1 MKPAL
6 LLIDVQKG
14 FDDPIWGRRNNQ
26 EAEAKIG
33 HLLTAWREAAAPV
46 LHVRHDSRYP
56 ELPLHPANPGNA
68 FKPVAEPL
76 PGEPVFAK
84 QVNSAFIGTGL
95 ESYLH
100 QVGIERLVIVGLTTD
115 HCVSTTA
122 RMGGN
127 LGFDVVVVSDATA
140 TFDRQGPNG
149 DTYSAEEVHRINL
162 ASLHGEFARVMDT
175 AEALKLLG

>member
-1 MKPAL
+1 VKTAL

-14 FDDPIWGRRNNQ
+14 FDDPVWGNRNNPG
-26 EAEAKIG
+26 AEAQIAR
-33 HLLTAWREAAAPV
+33 LLNAWREAAAPV
-46 LHVRHDSRYP
+46 LHVRHDSRQP

-76 PGEPVFAK
+76 PGEPIFAK

-95 ESYLH
+95 EHHLR
-100 QVGIERLVIVGLTTD
+100 QAGIERLVIVGLTTD

-127 LGFDVVVVSDATA
+127 LGFEVVVVSDATA
-140 TFDRQGPNG
+140 TFDRRGPEG
-149 DTYSAEEVHRINL
+149 DAYPAEEVHRINL
-162 ASLHGEFARVMDT
+162 ASLHDEFAQVMDT
-175 AEALKLLG
+175 AEALKLLD